1 MIENVTNLM
10 TINLIGLPLNS
21 WDTYSSVKKWLRK
34 NHSADDSRVKR
45 KEKDIDHD
53 DNQLD
58 ILRYFKTFLLSKR
71 MTLSIIYRPFFRIK
85 QILL

>member
-1 MIENVTNLM
+1 MVENVANLM

-21 WDTYSSVKKWLRK
+21 WDTTSSVKKWLRK
-34 NHSADDSRVKR
+34 NHPADDSRVKR

-71 MTLSIIYRPFFRIK
+71 MTLSFIYRPSFRIK
-85 QILL
+85 QIL

>member
-10 TINLIGLPLNS
+10 TINLIGHPLNS

-71 MTLSIIYRPFFRIK
+71 MTLSFIYRPFFRIK
-85 QILL
+85 QIL